1 MRLGKA
7 GSWNSKRVRLAI
19 VAMTVAIVLLFSLE
33 LPKPFPKILEFSF
46 YISWLVLL
54 SAYEPLRQ
62 LLRSLPRPQRRFLIA
77 ITAVLLIAQVINK
90 TRRTFPFIAWQ
101 MYSTSQPDAP
111 VFFEY
116 IGTCADGRELAID
129 TQDVFRSQGR
139 AVRIRLRRQW
149 IGIKNAVED
158 ARRSELDREF
168 RALLTATISRFNE
181 QHPES
186 RVRSVRLV
194 RCSMPRPSPGR
205 ELPVTRRSVA
215 EFSFE

>member
-33 LPKPFPKILEFSF
+33 LPKPFPKILEYSF
-46 YISWLVLL
+46 YVSWLLLL

-77 ITAVLLIAQVINK
+77 FTAVLLITQVVNRN
-90 TRRTFPFIAWQ
+90 RRTFPFIPWQ
-101 MYSTSQPDAP
+101 MYSMSLPDPP

-116 IGTCADGRELAID
+116 HGTCADGREVIID
-129 TQDVFRSQGR
+129 TQNVFRSQGR

-149 IGIKNAVED
+149 IAMEHAAED
-158 ARRSELDREF
+158 ARRSELNREF
-168 RALLTATISRFNE
+168 RALLTATVSRFNE

-194 RCSMPRPSPGR
+194 RCSMPRPSLGR
-205 ELPVTRRSVA
+205 ELPVARRSVA